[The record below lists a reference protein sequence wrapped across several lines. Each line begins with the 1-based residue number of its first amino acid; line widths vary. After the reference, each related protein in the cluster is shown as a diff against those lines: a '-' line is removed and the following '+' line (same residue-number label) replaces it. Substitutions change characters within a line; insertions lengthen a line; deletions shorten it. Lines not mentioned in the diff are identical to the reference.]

1 MTIRPTNGQSVELR
15 SSLYVLAL
23 FFSKLV
29 LEPLLFGCY
38 RLMGLLEF
46 LLKVG
51 NLLLPLRC
59 IL

>member
-29 LEPLLFGCY
+29 LEPLLFGGY
-38 RLMGLLEF
+38 RLTGLLEF

-51 NLLLPLRC
+51 NPLLPLRC